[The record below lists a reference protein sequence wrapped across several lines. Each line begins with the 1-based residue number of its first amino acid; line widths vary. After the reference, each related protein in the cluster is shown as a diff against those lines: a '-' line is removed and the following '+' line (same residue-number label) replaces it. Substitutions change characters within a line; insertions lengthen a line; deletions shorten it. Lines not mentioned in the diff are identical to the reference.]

1 MQLIVAVKHLY
12 ISLLDRHPR
21 LDYKLPTM
29 ERGIIMD
36 LGNRIKETRER
47 LTMSQDELAEKMDIS
62 RQAISK
68 WETGKSYP
76 DIEKILK
83 LSDIFNLSLD
93 ELVKGDKTFQ
103 ENLIKEGRTN
113 MSGLT
118 ILGYVL
124 VALGVIVS
132 IWGSAQFPLNLMNSE
147 FMSFLVGGLVLI
159 TAGLAIIHGVP
170 TWLLLGALFL
180 TAAATIVYMV
190 GMYME
195 PFVLLS
201 GIVVILGLG
210 WWLTTLILKN

>member
-1 MQLIVAVKHLY
+1 
-12 ISLLDRHPR
+12 
-21 LDYKLPTM
+21 
-29 ERGIIMD
+29 MD
-36 LGNRIKETRER
+36 LGNRIKEARER
-47 LTMSQDELAEKMDIS
+47 LNLSQDELAEKMAIS

-103 ENLIKEGRTN
+103 ENLIKEGRST

-124 VALGVIVS
+124 VALGVIVG
-132 IWGSAQFPLNLMNSE
+132 IWGTAQFPLNLMNSE
-147 FMSFLVGGLVLI
+147 FMSFLVGGLVLLVI
-159 TAGLAIIHGVP
+159 GLALIHGVP
-170 TWLLLGALFL
+170 TWLLLGSLVL
-180 TAAATIVYMV
+180 TAAAAIIYMI
-190 GMYME
+190 GMHME

-210 WWLTTLILKN
+210 WWLITLILNR

>member
-1 MQLIVAVKHLY
+1 
-12 ISLLDRHPR
+12 
-21 LDYKLPTM
+21 
-29 ERGIIMD
+29 MD
-36 LGNRIKETRER
+36 LGSRIKEARER
-47 LTMSQDELAEKMDIS
+47 SNWSQDELAEKMNIS

-103 ENLIKEGRTN
+103 ENLIKESRMT

-132 IWGSAQFPLNLMNSE
+132 IWGSAQFPFNFMNSE
-147 FMSFLVGGLVLI
+147 FMSFIVGGLVLI

-180 TAAATIVYMV
+180 TAVATIIYMV
-190 GMYME
+190 GMHME
-195 PFVLLS
+195 LFVLLS

-210 WWLTTLILKN
+210 WWLATLILKS

>member
-1 MQLIVAVKHLY
+1 
-12 ISLLDRHPR
+12 
-21 LDYKLPTM
+21 M
-29 ERGIIMD
+29 ERSIIMD
-36 LGNRIKETRER
+36 LGSRIKEARER
-47 LTMSQDELAEKMDIS
+47 LNLSQDELAEKMDIS

-118 ILGYVL
+118 IFGFVL
-124 VALGVIVS
+124 VALGIIVS
-132 IWGSAQFPLNLMNSE
+132 IWGSAQFPLNFMNSE

-159 TAGLAIIHGVP
+159 TVGLAIIHGVP

-180 TAAATIVYMV
+180 TAAASIVYMI

-210 WWLTTLILKN
+210 WWLTTLILNKG